1 MELCYKQI
9 GDQFYPEL
17 ELHEQTDYEIG
28 KYGNL
33 HLAFL
38 KNHRRGTY
46 TTLLTEGRLNEYLH
60 SIDEQAAADLDQEK
74 LNEKRMSIRPKK
86 EEEAQ
91 KRISDLYGYCQDSFF
106 RASKNAVAKRLGEQP
121 ADIEKQKPNKQTVPT
136 PSWLRGR
143 KKKDDRDER

>member
-1 MELCYKQI
+1 MNRTAVMGKEHEKLFSTAEKPTNPLQRRKEYSMELRYKQI

-17 ELHEQTDYEIG
+17 ELPEQTDYEIG

-60 SIDEQAAADLDQEK
+60 SIDEQAVAFMETEVKKLAARNGITEELKATDQMRWVQEM
-74 LNEKRMSIRPKK
+74 NNIRACA
-86 EEEAQ
+86 EE
-91 KRISDLYGYCQDSFF
+91 F
-106 RASKNAVAKRLGEQP
+106 V
-121 ADIEKQKPNKQTVPT
+121 
-136 PSWLRGR
+136 LREVIYR
-143 KKKDDRDER
+143 

>member
-1 MELCYKQI
+1 MELHYKQI

-17 ELHEQTDYEIG
+17 ELPEQTDYEIG

-60 SIDEQAAADLDQEK
+60 SIDEQAAALMKTEDEK
-74 LNEKRMSIRPKK
+74 LAARNGITEEMKETDQMRWVQEMNNIRACA
-86 EEEAQ
+86 EE
-91 KRISDLYGYCQDSFF
+91 I
-106 RASKNAVAKRLGEQP
+106 V
-121 ADIEKQKPNKQTVPT
+121 
-136 PSWLRGR
+136 LREVIYR
-143 KKKDDRDER
+143 

>member
-74 LNEKRMSIRPKK
+74 LNEKRMSIRPEK
-86 EEEAQ
+86 EKSAK
-91 KRISDLYGYCQDSFF
+91 KRITNMYGYCQDNLF
-106 RASKNAVAKRLGEQP
+106 RASKNAVAKRFGEQP
-121 ADIEKQKPNKQTVPT
+121 ADVEKQEPNKQTVPT

-143 KKKDDRDER
+143 KKKDDREER